1 MKIVDIYGW
10 GLPKQAD
17 FLNHFKN
24 NNTLYNQARALWSK
38 LDACT
43 VWFIVAFVVIALV
56 FAIIYYGPYN
66 NKPRRHYKVKHWLIW
81 MLITAAVTF
90 VITLVMGLIMVKSPL
105 SARIGLILRV
115 SGINVIYSIGVY
127 FIAALLV
134 CNLPFLKTNAYRF
147 LKIGK

>member
-24 NNTLYNQARALWSK
+24 NETLYNQARALWSK

-43 VWFIVAFVVIALV
+43 VWFIVAFVVLALV

-66 NKPRRHYKVKHWLIW
+66 NKPGRHYKVKHWFIW

-90 VITLVMGLIMVKSPL
+90 VVTLVMGLIMVQSPL
-105 SARIGLILRV
+105 AARIGLILRI
-115 SGINVIYSIGVY
+115 SGVNVLYSVGVY
-127 FIAALLV
+127 LIAAFLV
-134 CNLPFLKTNAYRF
+134 CNAPFLKTNAYRF

>member
-1 MKIVDIYGW
+1 MTFTDGGFPSRRISST
-10 GLPKQAD
+10 
-17 FLNHFKN
+17 FKN
-24 NNTLYNQARALWSK
+24 TDTLYNQARALWSK
-38 LDACT
+38 LDSCT

-81 MLITAAVTF
+81 MGITTLVTF
-90 VITLVMGLIMVKSPL
+90 VVTLVIGLIMVKSPL
-105 SARIGLILRV
+105 AARYGLILRV
-115 SGINVIYSIGVY
+115 SGVNVLYGIGIY

-134 CNLPFLKTNAYRF
+134 CNMPFLKTNAYRF

>member
-1 MKIVDIYGW
+1 MKIVDIYGC

-24 NNTLYNQARALWSK
+24 NGTLYNQARALWSK

-43 VWFIVAFVVIALV
+43 VWFIVAFVVLALV

-66 NKPRRHYKVKHWLIW
+66 NKPGRHYKVKHWLIW
-81 MLITAAVTF
+81 MEITALVTF
-90 VITLVMGLIMVKSPL
+90 VVTLVMGLIMVKSPL
-105 SARIGLILRV
+105 AARIGLILRV
-115 SGINVIYSIGVY
+115 SGVNILYGIGVY

-134 CNLPFLKTNAYRF
+134 CNAPFLKTNAYRF

>member
-24 NNTLYNQARALWSK
+24 NEMLYNQARALWSK

-43 VWFIVAFVVIALV
+43 VWFIVAFVVLALV

-66 NKPRRHYKVKHWLIW
+66 NKPGRHYKVKHWLIW
-81 MLITAAVTF
+81 MGITAVVTFIITF
-90 VITLVMGLIMVKSPL
+90 VIGLIMVNSPL
-105 SARIGLILRV
+105 VARIGLIIRV
-115 SGINVIYSIGVY
+115 SSVNVLCSIGTY
-127 FIAALLV
+127 FIVSLLI
-134 CNLPFLKTNAYRF
+134 CNAPFLKTNAYRF

>member
-24 NNTLYNQARALWSK
+24 NDTLYNQARGLWSK
-38 LDACT
+38 LDSCT

-81 MLITAAVTF
+81 MGITTLVTF
-90 VITLVMGLIMVKSPL
+90 VVTLVIGLIMVKSPL
-105 SARIGLILRV
+105 AARYGLILRV
-115 SGINVIYSIGVY
+115 SGVNVLYGIGIY

-134 CNLPFLKTNAYRF
+134 CNMPFLKTNAYRF

>member
-24 NNTLYNQARALWSK
+24 NDTLSNQARALWSK

-43 VWFIVAFVVIALV
+43 GWFIVAFVVIALV
-56 FAIIYYGPYN
+56 FTIIYYGPYN
-66 NKPRRHYKVKHWLIW
+66 NKPHRHYKVKHWLIW
-81 MLITAAVTF
+81 MGITTLVTF
-90 VITLVMGLIMVKSPL
+90 VVTLVIGLIMVKSPL
-105 SARIGLILRV
+105 AARYGLILRV
-115 SGINVIYSIGVY
+115 SGVNVLYGIGIY

-134 CNLPFLKTNAYRF
+134 CNMPFLKTNAYRF